1 MLIYLGRRLNLL
13 IITLLILCVT
23 SFVLAFLF
31 PGDPLVNLSGNPA
44 PSADQS
50 TQLTLM
56 YALDKGY
63 VTGFWHYLKL
73 TLAGEW
79 GLSLASQNPVFQDI
93 LQYLPASLEL
103 SLYAMLISLLL
114 GIPMGIMAGLRH
126 RKLADMGIL
135 SVSLVGYSVPVFWLA
150 LLLILIFALQ
160 LGMLPISGRLSLLYD
175 IPHQS
180 GFMLIDILLADV
192 ADKRAVFNDALRH
205 LILPT
210 LSLSIVTSALVIRLT
225 RRSVINV
232 MSSDYI
238 KAAYAKG
245 LSHAQV
251 FWRHGMKNALLPI
264 MPQLAMQF
272 TVLLTNAMIVE
283 VIFSWP
289 GIGEWLLQAIYQR
302 DFPAIRG
309 GMLAVSALVVIFTIA
324 VDIIIRMIYPLSK
337 RQFHAQV

>member
-13 IITLLILCVT
+13 VITLLILCIA
-23 SFVLAFLF
+23 SYILAFLV
-31 PGDPLVNLSGNPA
+31 PGDPLINLSGNPS

-50 TQLTLM
+50 AQLRLM
-56 YALDKGY
+56 YALDQGY
-63 VTGFWHYLKL
+63 VAGFWQYLKL
-73 TLAGEW
+73 TLAGNW
-79 GLSLASQNPVFQDI
+79 GLSLTSQNPVFQDI
-93 LQYLPASLEL
+93 LQFLPASLEL
-103 SLYAMLISLLL
+103 SFYAMLISLLVGL
-114 GIPMGIMAGLRH
+114 PLGIMAGLKH
-126 RKLADMGIL
+126 RKFADMGIL
-135 SVSLVGYSVPVFWLA
+135 SVSLMGFSVPVFWLA

-160 LGMLPISGRLSLLYD
+160 WGMLPISGRLSLLYEV
-175 IPHQS
+175 PHQS
-180 GFMLIDILLADV
+180 GFMLIDILLADIS
-192 ADKRAVFNDALRH
+192 DKSAVLNDAIRH
-205 LILPT
+205 LVLPT

-272 TVLLTNAMIVE
+272 TVLLTNAMIIE

-289 GIGEWLLQAIYQR
+289 GIGEWLIQAIYQR

-309 GMLAVSALVVIFTIA
+309 GMLAVSSLVVIFTIA
-324 VDIIIRMIYPLSK
+324 VDIIIRLIYPLSK